1 MLVLVLLTSTIV
13 LTFMP
18 GWRSYLMGLSIAA
31 GLLAWACWPVP
42 VELNYDTALHDYM
55 VAMAAPF
62 CWLAFVIAMVGKIAW
77 LSGIMLVSPLDRHPS
92 AGEPAA

>member
-1 MLVLVLLTSTIV
+1 MLVLVLLTSTVV

-18 GWRSYLMGLSIAA
+18 GWRSYLMGLAIAG
-31 GLLAWACWPVP
+31 GLLAWACWPAP
-42 VELNYDTALHDYM
+42 VALNYDSALHDYM

-77 LSGIMLVSPLDRHPS
+77 LAGIMPEASTLNVQAST
-92 AGEPAA
+92 